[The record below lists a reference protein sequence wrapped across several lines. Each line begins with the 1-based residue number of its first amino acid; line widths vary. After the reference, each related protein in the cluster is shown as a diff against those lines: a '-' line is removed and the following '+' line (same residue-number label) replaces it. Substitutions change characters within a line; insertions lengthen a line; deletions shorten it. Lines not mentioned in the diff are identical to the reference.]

1 MYQNLFYCSIKGIN
15 CMVKYYTEVIELK
28 NYIYLV
34 SGVLLIISSSITY
47 MFEKWLAIYHWSVI
61 INKFN
66 PFPSNPDNPSYI
78 VAILLLIL
86 GVTST
91 LYHFKQNKN

>member
-1 MYQNLFYCSIKGIN
+1 
-15 CMVKYYTEVIELK
+15 MVKYYMEVVELK
-28 NYIYLV
+28 NYVYLV
-34 SGVLLIISSSITY
+34 SGVLLIISSSVIY
-47 MFEKWLAIYHWSVI
+47 MFEKWFAIYHWSVI

-66 PFPSNPDNPSYI
+66 PFPINPDNPNYI

-86 GVTST
+86 GVAST